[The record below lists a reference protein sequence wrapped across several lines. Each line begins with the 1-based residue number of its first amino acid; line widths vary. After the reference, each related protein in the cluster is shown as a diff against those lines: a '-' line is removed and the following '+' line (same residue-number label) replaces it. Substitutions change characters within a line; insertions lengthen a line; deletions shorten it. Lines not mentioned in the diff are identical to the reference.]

1 MELIL
6 DENIAKID
14 LTPLKEY
21 LLGGFHWNRDC
32 TPEDDFT
39 NMNQEPGIVPYKLYA
54 HLSKNFKRVAD
65 LGTFYGH
72 SALACSLDLNTQ
84 VTTYDINSKN
94 LGIKEKEN
102 ITVVEGDIFDYI
114 DDILEHDLIILDIDP
129 HDGIQEARFTDILK
143 QEKYEGVIIA
153 DDIHLQRSQGMISWW
168 NNLICTYKKD
178 ITAYGASH
186 GTGIFKI

>member
-1 MELIL
+1 MITL

-21 LLGGFHWNRDC
+21 CLGGFHWNRDC
-32 TPEDDFT
+32 TPEDDFA

-65 LGTFYGH
+65 LGTYYGH
-72 SALACSLDLNTQ
+72 SALACALDPNTQ
-84 VTTYDINSKN
+84 VTTYD
-94 LGIKEKEN
+94 LYPDHRAIKEKEN

-143 QEKYEGVIIA
+143 QENYKGVIVA
-153 DDIHLQRSQGMISWW
+153 DDIHLQRDPRMIAWW
-168 NNLICTYKKD
+168 NNLICSYKKD
-178 ITAYGASH
+178 VTSYGHSQ

>member
-1 MELIL
+1 MITL

-65 LGTFYGH
+65 LGTFCGH
-72 SALACSLDLNTQ
+72 SALACALDPNTQ
-84 VTTYDINSKN
+84 VTTYD
-94 LGIKEKEN
+94 LYPEHRAIKEKEN

-143 QEKYEGVIIA
+143 QEKYKGVIVA
-153 DDIHLQRSQGMISWW
+153 DDIHLQRDPRMSAWW
-168 NNLICTYKKD
+168 NNLICSYKKD
-178 ITAYGASH
+178 ITAYGHSQ